1 MSSLSQAPRLEGLS
15 PSHGAFQ
22 EHAAHPAKWS
32 AELSSKGSWDACTSH
47 GVSTF
52 LHCAFT
58 AHGLLEVAATAGAM
72 QLAPGATVGVTV
84 GAEIAEPHPA
94 LIRTVRIRAEMLR
107 GIHLA
112 RPSPRGHDAGWRATG
127 WLGYVLVGL
136 LTGGTR
142 GPAGEARKRLQVT
155 GALGRCRG
163 RPGRCGASGGAVGGP
178 HHVEHETQ
186 PHKADEQQLVEKRVW
201 HHGIAPSHRW

>member
-1 MSSLSQAPRLEGLS
+1 MKDRAMGLE
-15 PSHGAFQ
+15 
-22 EHAAHPAKWS
+22 
-32 AELSSKGSWDACTSH
+32 
-47 GVSTF
+47 
-52 LHCAFT
+52 
-58 AHGLLEVAATAGAM
+58 EVALTTAAM
-72 QLAPGATVGVTV
+72 QLAPGGAAGMTI
-84 GAEIAEPHPA
+84 GAESTEPHPA

-107 GIHLA
+107 GLHLA

-127 WLGYVLVGL
+127 WLGDVLVGL

-201 HHGIAPSHRW
+201 HHSSAPSHRWCNGAILPDFQTTELSAGYRYTTEQLKNLKRALELNQTQRQLDQLRQQE

>member
-1 MSSLSQAPRLEGLS
+1 MKDRAMGLE
-15 PSHGAFQ
+15 
-22 EHAAHPAKWS
+22 
-32 AELSSKGSWDACTSH
+32 
-47 GVSTF
+47 
-52 LHCAFT
+52 
-58 AHGLLEVAATAGAM
+58 EVALTTAAM
-72 QLAPGATVGVTV
+72 QLAPGGAAGMTI
-84 GAEIAEPHPA
+84 GAEITEPHPA
-94 LIRTVRIRAEMLR
+94 LIRAEMLR

-136 LTGGTR
+136 LTGGTQ

-155 GALGRCRG
+155 GALGRCLG

-186 PHKADEQQLVEKRVW
+186 PHQADEQQPVEKRVW

>member
-1 MSSLSQAPRLEGLS
+1 MKDRAM
-15 PSHGAFQ
+15 
-22 EHAAHPAKWS
+22 
-32 AELSSKGSWDACTSH
+32 
-47 GVSTF
+47 
-52 LHCAFT
+52 
-58 AHGLLEVAATAGAM
+58 GLLEVAATAGAM
-72 QLAPGATVGVTV
+72 QLAPGAAAGMTI

-112 RPSPRGHDAGWRATG
+112 RPSPRGHDAGGRATG
-127 WLGYVLVGL
+127 QLGYVLVGL

-142 GPAGEARKRLQVT
+142 GRAGEARKRLQVT
-155 GALGRCRG
+155 GALGGCLG

-201 HHGIAPSHRW
+201 HHGIAPLTHMVKWGYLTRFSGYRMSRRLQVHDRLLSQEPCSG